1 MRRRILYVMHVDWRW
16 IKQRPQF
23 LAEAIASTHDVLA
36 MYRVNPRRGGFP
48 ANRSPVA
55 RLPLLPIPSARRPA
69 FAYVDA
75 PAQRTWLAVVA
86 RVFRPDVVWLTHP
99 LLLSY
104 LPSSLNQV
112 PLVYDCMDDALGFT
126 GDSRAFERIRRL
138 ERQLVQRS
146 SLTLCS
152 SDHLCTVVTERHAP
166 VDSTKVM
173 IVRNGLSD
181 ELLNRT
187 DDGCG
192 ASCAEESVRSGASG
206 RPIRVAYVGTIAE
219 WLDTH
224 AILRCLDAIDRLE
237 IDLIG
242 PVAAPRVAHPRL
254 RYRGVVDHAS
264 LVTEVRQYDALA
276 MPFIVTDLIRSVDPV
291 KLYEYLA
298 FGKEVISVRY
308 DGLDRFA
315 PYVHFYQTPED
326 LVRLLRR
333 LRDGALPLRNQASTV
348 RPFLA
353 RNTWAERARDIN
365 ARLAAL
371 LL

>member
-36 MYRVNPRRGGFP
+36 LYRVNLRRGTFP
-48 ANRSPVA
+48 ANRSHVA
-55 RLPLLPIPSARRPA
+55 RLPLLPIPSARRRA

-75 PAQRTWLAVVA
+75 PAQRAWLAAVT
-86 RVFRPDVVWLTHP
+86 RVFRPDAVWLTHP
-99 LLLSY
+99 LLLPY

-112 PLVYDCMDDALGFT
+112 PLVYDCMDDALGFAD
-126 GDSRAFERIRRL
+126 DSRALERIRRL

-146 SLTLCS
+146 SILLCS

-166 VDSTKVM
+166 VDPTKVM

-181 ELLNRT
+181 ELLNHT
-187 DDGCG
+187 GGGCE
-192 ASCAEESVRSGASG
+192 APYAEEGARCSTSR
-206 RPIRVAYVGTIAE
+206 RPIRIAYVGTIAE

-224 AILRCLDAIDRLE
+224 AILHCLDAIDRLE
-237 IDLIG
+237 VDLIG
-242 PVAAPRVAHPRL
+242 PVAVPQVAHSRL

-264 LVTEVRQYDALA
+264 LAAEVREYDALV
-276 MPFIVTDLIRSVDPV
+276 MPFIVTDLVRSVDPV

-315 PYVHFYQTPED
+315 PYVHFYQTPEEF
-326 LVRLLRR
+326 VRLLRR
-333 LRDGALPLRNQASTV
+333 LSDGTLPSRNRVASV

-365 ARLAAL
+365 VRLAAL
-371 LL
+371 L